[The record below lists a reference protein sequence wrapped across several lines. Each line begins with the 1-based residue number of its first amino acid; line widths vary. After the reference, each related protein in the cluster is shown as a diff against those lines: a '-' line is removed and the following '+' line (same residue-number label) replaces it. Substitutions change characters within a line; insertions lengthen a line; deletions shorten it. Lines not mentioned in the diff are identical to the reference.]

1 MNVHRELELTLPVGR
16 DGEGGGK
23 VPKLNTVLRIPTDR
37 ELLTLVSASAV
48 ARDISA
54 DLMRGSPLKSAHL
67 VWLMKDQRL
76 SDRRQRMTCLERLRL
91 SDSPRFMFSTARTDL
106 AASSA

>member
-48 ARDISA
+48 AKDISA

-91 SDSPRFMFSTARTDL
+91 TSLHVLHGQD
-106 AASSA
+106 